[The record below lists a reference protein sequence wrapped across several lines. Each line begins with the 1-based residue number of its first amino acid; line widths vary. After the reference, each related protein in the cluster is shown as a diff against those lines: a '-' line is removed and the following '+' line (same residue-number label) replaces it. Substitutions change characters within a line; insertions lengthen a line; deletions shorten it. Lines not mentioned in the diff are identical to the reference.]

1 MIENLQD
8 QRYQLENKQVKDA
21 KLCANIKWELVG
33 GAKNAQKPFSKYFNQ
48 ELDYIKNLA

>member
-33 GAKNAQKPFSKYFNQ
+33 GQKM
-48 ELDYIKNLA
+48 LKNLFQSTSTKNLIILKI

>member
-21 KLCANIKWELVG
+21 KLCSNIKWELVG
-33 GAKNAQKPFSKYFNQ
+33 GGKKCSKTFFKVLQPRTWLY
-48 ELDYIKNLA
+48 